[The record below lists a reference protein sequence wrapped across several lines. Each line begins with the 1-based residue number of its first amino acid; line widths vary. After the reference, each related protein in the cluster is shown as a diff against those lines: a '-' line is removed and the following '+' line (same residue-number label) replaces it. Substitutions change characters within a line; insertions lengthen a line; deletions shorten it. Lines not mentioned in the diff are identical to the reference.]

1 MEEMIAKITEFLRKN
16 PNSRARLI
24 CKEIGAE
31 KKAVN
36 SCLYSNIGKHF
47 LKQGETPP
55 LWRNVGDNTVSDN
68 TVSDNT
74 VSDNTVSDDTR
85 TDEAHNIDA
94 PERN

>member
-47 LKQGETPP
+47 IKQGETPP
-55 LWRNVGDNTVSDN
+55 LWRNVSESAVSDGASGN
-68 TVSDNT
+68 
-74 VSDNTVSDDTR
+74 
-85 TDEAHNIDA
+85 EAHNSDA

>member
-1 MEEMIAKITEFLRKN
+1 MEEMITKITEFLRKK

-55 LWRNVGDNTVSDN
+55 LWRNVGDSTVTEN
-68 TVSDNT
+68 AVG
-74 VSDNTVSDDTR
+74 DDASG
-85 TDEAHNIDA
+85 DKAHNIDA

>member
-47 LKQGETPP
+47 VKQGETPP

-68 TVSDNT
+68 AVGDGTASDGTHN
-74 VSDNTVSDDTR
+74 N
-85 TDEAHNIDA
+85 EAHNIDA

>member
-1 MEEMIAKITEFLRKN
+1 MEEMISKITEFLRKN

-55 LWRNVGDNTVSDN
+55 LWRNVGDNTTGDN
-68 TVSDNT
+68 TVGDNT
-74 VSDNTVSDDTR
+74 VGDDTHNS
-85 TDEAHNIDA
+85 EAHNIDA

>member
-47 LKQGETPP
+47 IKQGETPP
-55 LWRNVGDNTVSDN
+55 LWRNAGDD
-68 TVSDNT
+68 T
-74 VSDNTVSDDTR
+74 VSDNTVSDDTHNS
-85 TDEAHNIDA
+85 EAHNINA

>member
-47 LKQGETPP
+47 VKQGETPP
-55 LWRNVGDNTVSDN
+55 LWRNVGDNTVG
-68 TVSDNT
+68 
-74 VSDNTVSDDTR
+74 DDTASDG
-85 TDEAHNIDA
+85 TASDGTASDGTHNNEAHNIDA

>member
-24 CKEIGAE
+24 CKDIGAE

-47 LKQGETPP
+47 VKQGETPP
-55 LWRNVGDNTVSDN
+55 LWRNVGDNTVSEN
-68 TVSDNT
+68 TVSESAVGDH
-74 VSDNTVSDDTR
+74 VSGNDV
-85 TDEAHNIDA
+85 HNNDA

>member
-55 LWRNVGDNTVSDN
+55 LWRNVGDNTVSESAVGDN
-68 TVSDNT
+68 TSGNDV
-74 VSDNTVSDDTR
+74 
-85 TDEAHNIDA
+85 HNIDA

>member
-1 MEEMIAKITEFLRKN
+1 MEEMIAKITEFLRRN

-47 LKQGETPP
+47 VKQGETPP
-55 LWRNVGDNTVSDN
+55 LWRNVGDNTVSEN
-68 TVSDNT
+68 TVSESAVGDH
-74 VSDNTVSDDTR
+74 VSGNDV
-85 TDEAHNIDA
+85 HNNDA

>member
-47 LKQGETPP
+47 IKQGETPP
-55 LWRNVGDNTVSDN
+55 LWRNVGESAVSESAVSDGASGN
-68 TVSDNT
+68 
-74 VSDNTVSDDTR
+74 
-85 TDEAHNIDA
+85 EAHNIDA

>member
-36 SCLYSNIGKHF
+36 SCLYSNVGKHF

-55 LWRNVGDNTVSDN
+55 LWRNAGDNTVGDNTVSD
-68 TVSDNT
+68 
-74 VSDNTVSDDTR
+74 DTHNS
-85 TDEAHNIDA
+85 EAHNINA

>member
-36 SCLYSNIGKHF
+36 SCLY
-47 LKQGETPP
+47 
-55 LWRNVGDNTVSDN
+55 
-68 TVSDNT
+68 
-74 VSDNTVSDDTR
+74 
-85 TDEAHNIDA
+85 
-94 PERN
+94 

>member
-1 MEEMIAKITEFLRKN
+1 MEEMIAKITEFLRRN

-24 CKEIGAE
+24 CKDIGAE

-47 LKQGETPP
+47 SKQGETPP
-55 LWRNVGDNTVSDN
+55 LWRNVGDNTVSEN
-68 TVSDNT
+68 TVSESAVGDH
-74 VSDNTVSDDTR
+74 VSGNDV
-85 TDEAHNIDA
+85 HNINS

>member
-47 LKQGETPP
+47 VKQGETPP
-55 LWRNVGDNTVSDN
+55 LWRNVGDNTVG
-68 TVSDNT
+68 
-74 VSDNTVSDDTR
+74 DDTASDG
-85 TDEAHNIDA
+85 TASDGTHNNEAHNNEAHNIDA

>member
-36 SCLYSNIGKHF
+36 SCLYSNVGKHF
-47 LKQGETPP
+47 VKQGETPP

-68 TVSDNT
+68 AVG
-74 VSDNTVSDDTR
+74 DDTASDG
-85 TDEAHNIDA
+85 THNNEAHNIDA

>member
-47 LKQGETPP
+47 VKQGETPP

-68 TVSDNT
+68 TVG
-74 VSDNTVSDDTR
+74 DDTASDG
-85 TDEAHNIDA
+85 THNNEAHNIDA

>member
-55 LWRNVGDNTVSDN
+55 LWRNVGDNTA
-68 TVSDNT
+68 
-74 VSDNTVSDDTR
+74 SDNTVSDDTHNN
-85 TDEAHNIDA
+85 EAHNSDA
-94 PERN
+94 PERD

>member
-1 MEEMIAKITEFLRKN
+1 MEEMIAKITDFLRKN

-47 LKQGETPP
+47 VKQGETPP

-68 TVSDNT
+68 AVG
-74 VSDNTVSDDTR
+74 DDTASDG
-85 TDEAHNIDA
+85 THNNEAHNIDA

>member
-1 MEEMIAKITEFLRKN
+1 MEEMIAKITEFLRKK

-55 LWRNVGDNTVSDN
+55 LWRNVGDNTVTEN
-68 TVSDNT
+68 AVG
-74 VSDNTVSDDTR
+74 DDTQNN
-85 TDEAHNIDA
+85 EAHNIDA

>member
-47 LKQGETPP
+47 IKQGETPP
-55 LWRNVGDNTVSDN
+55 LWRNVGESAVSESAVSDGASGN
-68 TVSDNT
+68 
-74 VSDNTVSDDTR
+74 
-85 TDEAHNIDA
+85 EAHNSDA

>member
-1 MEEMIAKITEFLRKN
+1 MEGMIAKINEFLRKN

-55 LWRNVGDNTVSDN
+55 LWRNVGDNTTGDN
-68 TVSDNT
+68 TVSG
-74 VSDNTVSDDTR
+74 DTHNS
-85 TDEAHNIDA
+85 EAHNIDA

>member
-1 MEEMIAKITEFLRKN
+1 MEEMITKITEFLRKN

-55 LWRNVGDNTVSDN
+55 LWRNVGESAVSESAVSNDVHDN
-68 TVSDNT
+68 
-74 VSDNTVSDDTR
+74 
-85 TDEAHNIDA
+85 EANNIDA
-94 PERN
+94 PEGK

>member
-74 VSDNTVSDDTR
+74 VSDDTR

>member
-1 MEEMIAKITEFLRKN
+1 MEEMIVKITEFLRKK

-55 LWRNVGDNTVSDN
+55 LWRNVGDNTVTEN
-68 TVSDNT
+68 AVG
-74 VSDNTVSDDTR
+74 DDTQKN
-85 TDEAHNIDA
+85 EAHNIDA
-94 PERN
+94 PESN

>member
-1 MEEMIAKITEFLRKN
+1 MEEMIAKITEFLRKK

-55 LWRNVGDNTVSDN
+55 LWRNVGESA
-68 TVSDNT
+68 
-74 VSDNTVSDDTR
+74 VSDNTVSDDTQNNA
-85 TDEAHNIDA
+85 AHNIDA

>member
-1 MEEMIAKITEFLRKN
+1 MEEMIAKITEFLRRN

-24 CKEIGAE
+24 CKDIGAE

-47 LKQGETPP
+47 VKQGETPP
-55 LWRNVGDNTVSDN
+55 LWRNVGDNTVSEN
-68 TVSDNT
+68 TVSESAVGDH
-74 VSDNTVSDDTR
+74 VSGNDV
-85 TDEAHNIDA
+85 HNNDA

>member
-36 SCLYSNIGKHF
+36 SCLYSNIGKNF

-55 LWRNVGDNTVSDN
+55 LWRNAGDDAASDN
-68 TVSDNT
+68 TVSDGTHN
-74 VSDNTVSDDTR
+74 S
-85 TDEAHNIDA
+85 EAHNIDA

>member
-24 CKEIGAE
+24 CKEISAE

-55 LWRNVGDNTVSDN
+55 LWRNAGDNTVGDNTVSD
-68 TVSDNT
+68 
-74 VSDNTVSDDTR
+74 DTHNS
-85 TDEAHNIDA
+85 EAHNIDA

>member
-47 LKQGETPP
+47 VKQGETPP
-55 LWRNVGDNTVSDN
+55 LWRNAGDD
-68 TVSDNT
+68 T
-74 VSDNTVSDDTR
+74 VSDNTVSDDTHNS
-85 TDEAHNIDA
+85 EAHNINA

>member
-1 MEEMIAKITEFLRKN
+1 MEEMIAKITEFLRKK

-55 LWRNVGDNTVSDN
+55 LWRNVGDSTVTEN
-68 TVSDNT
+68 A
-74 VSDNTVSDDTR
+74 VSDDTQNN
-85 TDEAHNIDA
+85 ESHNIDA

>member
-1 MEEMIAKITEFLRKN
+1 MEEMIAKIIEFLRKN

-68 TVSDNT
+68 AVG
-74 VSDNTVSDDTR
+74 DDTASDG
-85 TDEAHNIDA
+85 THNNEAHNIDA

>member
-1 MEEMIAKITEFLRKN
+1 MEEMITKITEFLRKN

-55 LWRNVGDNTVSDN
+55 LWRNVGDNTASESAVGDGASGN
-68 TVSDNT
+68 
-74 VSDNTVSDDTR
+74 
-85 TDEAHNIDA
+85 EAHNFDA

>member
-55 LWRNVGDNTVSDN
+55 LWRNVGESAVGDNTSGNDV
-68 TVSDNT
+68 
-74 VSDNTVSDDTR
+74 
-85 TDEAHNIDA
+85 HNIDA

>member
-47 LKQGETPP
+47 VKQGETPP
-55 LWRNVGDNTVSDN
+55 LWRNVGDNTVG
-68 TVSDNT
+68 
-74 VSDNTVSDDTR
+74 DDTASDG
-85 TDEAHNIDA
+85 TASDGTHNNEAHNIDA

>member
-36 SCLYSNIGKHF
+36 SCLYSNLGKHF

-68 TVSDNT
+68 AVG
-74 VSDNTVSDDTR
+74 DDTASDG
-85 TDEAHNIDA
+85 THNNEAHNIDA

>member
-1 MEEMIAKITEFLRKN
+1 MEEVIAKITEFLRKK

-55 LWRNVGDNTVSDN
+55 LWRNVGDNAASDN
-68 TVSDNT
+68 TASESAVG
-74 VSDNTVSDDTR
+74 DDAS
-85 TDEAHNIDA
+85 TDEAHNSDA

>member
-24 CKEIGAE
+24 CKEISAE

-36 SCLYSNIGKHF
+36 SCLYSNVGKHF

-55 LWRNVGDNTVSDN
+55 LWRNAGDNTVGDNTVSD
-68 TVSDNT
+68 
-74 VSDNTVSDDTR
+74 DTHNS
-85 TDEAHNIDA
+85 EAHNINA

>member
-1 MEEMIAKITEFLRKN
+1 MEEMITKITEFLRKN

-36 SCLYSNIGKHF
+36 SCLYANIGKHF

-55 LWRNVGDNTVSDN
+55 LWRNVGDNTVSD
-68 TVSDNT
+68 
-74 VSDNTVSDDTR
+74 DTSGD
-85 TDEAHNIDA
+85 TASGNDVHKIDA